1 LVSPRFPDIIHH
13 MNTSELKSKLSK
25 VHEFLQGELGQIR
38 TGRASPA
45 LIENIAVE
53 AYGAKM
59 MVIEL
64 GSITVSDSQN
74 LVVVPWDKGLIK
86 SITKAIRESQ
96 ASLNPIEESDRI
108 RIPVPSLTEER
119 RKELAKIVGV
129 KAEEAK
135 NSVRNIRQD
144 AMKDIEKM
152 FSDKSIGED
161 EKFRLKE
168 EVEKTAKEFT
178 DGVEEISETKRSEIL
193 SI

>member
-1 LVSPRFPDIIHH
+1 
-13 MNTSELKSKLSK
+13 MNISELRLKLSK
-25 VHEFLQGELGQIR
+25 VREFLRGELAQIR

-45 LIENIAVE
+45 LIENIQVD
-53 AYGAKM
+53 AYGTKM
-59 MVIEL
+59 TLIEV
-64 GSITVSDSQN
+64 GSITVLDSQN
-74 LVVVPWDKGLIK
+74 LVVTPWDKGLIK
-86 SITKAIRESQ
+86 PIAKSIRESQ
-96 ASLNPIEESDRI
+96 ASLNPVEESDRI

-129 KAEEAK
+129 KAEESK
-135 NSVRNIRQD
+135 NSIRNIRQD

-168 EVEKTAKEFT
+168 EAEKTVKEFT

-193 SI
+193 TV

>member
-1 LVSPRFPDIIHH
+1 

-25 VHEFLQGELGQIR
+25 VHEFLQGELSQIR

-45 LIENIAVE
+45 LIENIQVD
-53 AYGAKM
+53 AYGTKM
-59 MVIEL
+59 MIIEV
-64 GSITVSDSQN
+64 GSITVLDSQN

-86 SITKAIRESQ
+86 SITKSIRESQ

-135 NSVRNIRQD
+135 NSIRNIRQD
-144 AMKDIEKM
+144 AMKDIEKL
-152 FSDKSIGED
+152 FADKNIGED

-168 EVEKTAKEFT
+168 ETEKIVKEFT
-178 DGVEEISETKRSEIL
+178 DGIENISEEKRSEIMTV
-193 SI
+193 

>member
-1 LVSPRFPDIIHH
+1 

-25 VHEFLQGELGQIR
+25 VHEFLQGELAQIR

-45 LIENIAVE
+45 LIENIQVD
-53 AYGAKM
+53 AYGTKM
-59 MVIEL
+59 MIIEV
-64 GSITVSDSQN
+64 GSITVLDSQN

-86 SITKAIRESQ
+86 AITKSIRESQ

-135 NSVRNIRQD
+135 NSIRNIRQD
-144 AMKDIEKM
+144 AMKDIEKL
-152 FSDKSIGED
+152 FADKSVGED

-168 EVEKTAKEFT
+168 EAEKIVKEST
-178 DGVEEISETKRSEIL
+178 DGVEKTSEEKRSEIL
-193 SI
+193 TV